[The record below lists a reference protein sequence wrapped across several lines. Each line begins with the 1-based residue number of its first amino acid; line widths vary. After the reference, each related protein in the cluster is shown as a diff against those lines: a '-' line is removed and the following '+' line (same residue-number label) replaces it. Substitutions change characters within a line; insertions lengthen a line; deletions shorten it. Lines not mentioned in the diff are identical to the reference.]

1 MINIFRKLKT
11 KDIEIT
17 EKNTGMYNTQQ
28 DLNGYFHQ
36 QIDDLQVRLFQTEN
50 ELKKTSQVLGSL
62 LKYLDL
68 RVKRE
73 NIPDP
78 SKLPPEP
85 EMISVLNVY
94 KNKKK

>member
-1 MINIFRKLKT
+1 MFKNKIIKT
-11 KDIEIT
+11 KDVYLT
-17 EKNTGMYNTQQ
+17 ETYTELKTQK
-28 DLNGYFHQ
+28 DLNERYNMGFE
-36 QIDDLQVRLFQTEN
+36 DLENRVKYLEN
-50 ELKKTSQVLGSL
+50 ELEKTSQVLGSL
-62 LKYLDL
+62 LKHLDL
-68 RVKRE
+68 KVKRE